1 MRVAYLVDLANCPD
15 ELLDAIFAEAYSRWG
30 GRRTLIVPTTVKGI
44 DQRYA
49 AWLQYLDPDVI
60 YSFVELSDA
69 AVAAMH
75 ERYAPAHLIRHQDSP
90 GGRSIEIR
98 IPYRGLSSL
107 SVLPVFCSRS
117 WDFDGRPTNVKVLD
131 KYWDQSKS
139 RLLAENFGFLSD
151 SFSSGTI
158 GGSAPELFTSL
169 TPITPKSLLD
179 SRLGKE
185 ASATYETAEDNV
197 LEALGQKSWLL
208 PLANLS
214 EMFTLYLNSD
224 NGFGRDDQGRI
235 HRLPSGCLWQLGSTH
250 D

>member
-1 MRVAYLVDLANCPD
+1 MARSLASTNSCGYFVGMSERSDHRTASGTARPMRVAYLVDLANCPD
-15 ELLDAIFAEAYSRWG
+15 ELLDAIFAEAHSRWG
-30 GRRTLIVPTTVKGI
+30 GRRTLIVPTTVEGI

-98 IPYRGLSSL
+98 IPYGGLSSL

-117 WDFDGRPTNVKVLD
+117 WGFDGRPNNVKVLD

-139 RLLAENFGFLSD
+139 RFLAENFGFLSD
-151 SFSSGTI
+151 SFSSGTWGI
-158 GGSAPELFTSL
+158 G
-169 TPITPKSLLD
+169 
-179 SRLGKE
+179 SRTVHE
-185 ASATYETAEDNV
+185 
-197 LEALGQKSWLL
+197 
-208 PLANLS
+208 PHANHP
-214 EMFTLYLNSD
+214 
-224 NGFGRDDQGRI
+224 GVAA
-235 HRLPSGCLWQLGSTH
+235 
-250 D
+250 